1 MCVCGHYE
9 YDHKVDTRL
18 CDVSYCECE
27 LFVAE
32 DKDAVAENKEADNNP
47 WGPDG
52 TSHEPE

>member
-1 MCVCGHYE
+1 MCACGHYE

-32 DKDAVAENKEADNNP
+32 DKDAGSAADDNP
-47 WGPDG
+47 WGSDG
-52 TSHEPE
+52 TPHEPE